1 MKINILGTKYDLMV
15 LRERDDQ
22 MESLGADGVTDY
34 SVKKIKVIAPTRKSP
49 GEVEDLEAYVR
60 KVIRHEL
67 VHAFLCE
74 SGLISADWHCEEMVD
89 WVASQFE
96 SLLSAM
102 KKGGG
107 LLC

>member
-1 MKINILGTKYDLMV
+1 MKVDILGTKYDLMMPK
-15 LRERDDQ
+15 ERDEQ
-22 MESLGADGVTDY
+22 MESLGADGVTDS
-34 SVKKIKVIAPTRKSP
+34 SVKKIKILSAMRKSP
-49 GEVEDLEAYVR
+49 GEVEDLNAYVR

-74 SGLISADWHCEEMVD
+74 SGLANADWHCEEMVD
-89 WVASQFE
+89 WVAS
-96 SLLSAM
+96 M